1 MYCLQHGYYNRCLP
15 LSRWNISSV
24 FVASYT
30 RALVNP
36 AILEALAC
44 REGLA
49 LAQDLGMQHIQ
60 EASDCKQVVN
70 RIHHE
75 ASDCKQVVN
84 RIHHGVG
91 GEDREVIKEIQ
102 ETLQTVITCNFSF
115 KSRASNVETH
125 NLARFGVS
133 LPQGRQMWLG
143 SPHDPIAIPLNIVI
157 DQHNLASFAQ
167 KNAAL

>member
-60 EASDCKQVVN
+60 
-70 RIHHE
+70 E